1 MGVRLWGRTTGYS
14 YNAKHAYIIPMQSPA
29 RYLIV
34 DGHSI
39 LFAWPELRKLHA
51 RRSSLAREALLK
63 QLRDYQDWTGVHVV
77 VVFDGKGK
85 KVDAASEPAEV
96 QVFYSRSGQ
105 SADAIIERL
114 ASKYA
119 KRFELMVAT
128 ADLMEAE
135 TVQACGAEWI
145 SPDGLHGLLMSAGRG
160 SSGMRSFR
168 AKSRN
173 FAG

>member
-1 MGVRLWGRTTGYS
+1 ML
-14 YNAKHAYIIPMQSPA
+14 SPV

-39 LFAWPELRKLHA
+39 IFAWPELRKLHA

-63 QLRDYQDWTGVHVV
+63 QLRDYQDWTGVNVV

-85 KVDAASEPAEV
+85 KVDAISDPAEV
-96 QVFYSRSGQ
+96 QIFYSRSGQ

-119 KRFELMVAT
+119 KRYELVVAT
-128 ADLMEAE
+128 SDSMEAE
-135 TVQACGAEWI
+135 TVHACRAESI
-145 SPDGLHGLLMSAGRG
+145 SPDGLRGLLSTAR
-160 SSGMRSFR
+160 RR
-168 AKSRN
+168 
-173 FAG
+173 

>member
-1 MGVRLWGRTTGYS
+1 VQPST
-14 YNAKHAYIIPMQSPA
+14 

-39 LFAWPELRKLHA
+39 IFAWPELRKLHA
-51 RRSSLAREALLK
+51 RRSSLGREALLK

-85 KVDAASEPAEV
+85 KVEATSEPADV
-96 QVFYSRSGQ
+96 QIFYSRSGQ

-119 KRFELMVAT
+119 RRYELMVAT
-128 ADLMEAE
+128 SDSMEAE
-135 TVQACGAEWI
+135 TVHACGAESI
-145 SPDGLHGLLMSAGRG
+145 SPDGLRELLGSAR
-160 SSGMRSFR
+160 R
-168 AKSRN
+168 A
-173 FAG
+173 